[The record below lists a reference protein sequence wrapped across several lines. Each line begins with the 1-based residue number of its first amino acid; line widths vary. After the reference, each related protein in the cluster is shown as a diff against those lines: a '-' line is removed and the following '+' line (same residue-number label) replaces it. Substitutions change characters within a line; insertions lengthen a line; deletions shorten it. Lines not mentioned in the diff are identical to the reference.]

1 MRFVNGAF
9 AFILATVG
17 IVYAINNGVVI
28 SNEAVLISIAI
39 VTAGALAGGD

>member
-9 AFILATVG
+9 AFILATAV

-28 SNEAVLISIAI
+28 SNEAVLVSIAI